1 MYKEMSNINSPRST
15 PSNTPSIA
23 FIPPSAP
30 TFTPAYAPSK
40 ASTAAPTN
48 APTMINPNA
57 PTSSSPSFAPAF
69 APTFAPRPTFAPASP
84 TSAPASPAQA
94 PVFNS
99 PAFAPSR
106 VPPTPP
112 SVAPSFAPA
121 FAPSRVPPTPP
132 SVAPAFAPAPA
143 YMPAVHTPA
152 VTQYGP
158 ASFTPSYQGITVPP
172 PAKQEVT
179 PTSPS
184 SSYKELSPAFLQA
197 TLIPNE
203 TPSTSVSTKP
213 PTNAA
218 GYSTNKIIQAEQV
231 SQALYSYNSPIYK
244 SLIGGFSKDSLVGRM
259 SNLYSQINK

>member
-1 MYKEMSNINSPRST
+1 MYKEMSNINSPTST
-15 PSNTPSIA
+15 PSNTPSMI

-57 PTSSSPSFAPAF
+57 PTSSAPAF
-69 APTFAPRPTFAPASP
+69 APTNP
-84 TSAPASPAQA
+84 TSA

-106 VPPTPP
+106 VLPPP
-112 SVAPSFAPA
+112 
-121 FAPSRVPPTPP
+121 
-132 SVAPAFAPAPA
+132 PAFAPAPA